1 MLGFYLLI
9 YWLCLI
15 FYLALKDNASLLQ
28 LKAILLPQILNRAQ
42 NVYQSTARNSPDKC
56 KMSLSMSTTVTSC
69 FRNDF
74 LSWTVSLSIYLHDSV
89 DSKTMKIRPRL
100 RRNQNYHLQ
109 FQSSS
114 APGKKKSLIRRK
126 WSGSACSEYVH
137 FANSQ
142 PSLKCSSEDQM
153 TSPPYLMQISSRI
166 HYTARAISTSRA
178 EQGPLTLTPNL
189 SYTVYFHSH
198 SG

>member
-28 LKAILLPQILNRAQ
+28 LKTILLPQILNRAQ

-100 RRNQNYHLQ
+100 RINQNYHLQ

-114 APGKKKSLIRRK
+114 APGKKKV
-126 WSGSACSEYVH
+126 WSGGSEV
-137 FANSQ
+137 
-142 PSLKCSSEDQM
+142 DQLVLSM
-153 TSPPYLMQISSRI
+153 
-166 HYTARAISTSRA
+166 STLLTVNYHWNAVLRTKWHHLHTLCKYPVGSITQ
-178 EQGPLTLTPNL
+178 QGR
-189 SYTVYFHSH
+189 
-198 SG
+198 